1 MPGCSMLRRAPPR
14 ARRGFRSCRTAY
26 ISKLSNRFLR
36 CGPRMRSIARTLSRR
51 GIRFYCG
58 RRNSA
63 MSEPHMNRRRL
74 LKAGSA
80 ALFWAGISGRL
91 FAAPAGGPRFLLVF
105 LRGRYDATNFLIPYS
120 SGFYYE
126 ARPNIAIA
134 KPDPASNPS
143 ALALDADWALAPAVR
158 ESIGSMYLQR
168 QVAFVPFA
176 GTEDLSRSHFE
187 TQDSIELGQPLSG
200 SRNYRSGFLAR
211 LSETLT
217 GPARANSSIAFT
229 EALPLTFE
237 GAATV
242 PNLSLKNVGK
252 PPFDERQARILS
264 DMYAG
269 HHLESAVGN
278 GLELRH
284 EVAQEMA
291 EEMNAANRD
300 AINTKGFELE
310 AERMGR
316 LMRDKYRIGFI
327 DVGGWDTHVG
337 EGGAQGALPTNLS
350 GLARG
355 LQAFSQSLG
364 FEWDNTVVVVL
375 SEFGRTFR
383 ENGNRGTDH
392 GHGTVYWVL
401 GGSIS
406 GGSIVGERR
415 PLAQNTL
422 FQDRDFPV
430 LNDYRA
436 VLGGL
441 FRSLWGLS
449 ADQSANIFQQVAPV
463 DLKLV

>member
-1 MPGCSMLRRAPPR
+1 
-14 ARRGFRSCRTAY
+14 
-26 ISKLSNRFLR
+26 
-36 CGPRMRSIARTLSRR
+36 
-51 GIRFYCG
+51 
-58 RRNSA
+58 
-63 MSEPHMNRRRL
+63 MNRRHL
-74 LKAGSA
+74 LKLGGA
-80 ALFWAGISGRL
+80 ALVSAGVAGRL
-91 FAAPAGGPRFLLVF
+91 YAAPATGPRFLLVF
-105 LRGRYDATNFLIPYS
+105 LRGGYDSTNLLIPYS
-120 SGFYYE
+120 SSYYYE

-134 KPDPASNPS
+134 RPDAASS
-143 ALALDADWALAPAVR
+143 TGALALNADWALAPAVR
-158 ESIGSMYLQR
+158 ETIGAMYSQR

-176 GTEDLSRSHFE
+176 GTDDLSRSHFE
-187 TQDSIELGQPLSG
+187 TQDSIELGQPTG
-200 SRNYRSGFLAR
+200 GTRNYRSGLLGR
-211 LSETLT
+211 LSDTLV
-217 GPARANSSIAFT
+217 GSAGANLSIAFT
-229 EALPLTFE
+229 DALPLSFE

-252 PPFDERQARILS
+252 PSFDDRQARILS

-269 HHLESAVGN
+269 HHLEAAVSS

-291 EEMNAANRD
+291 DEMSAANRN

-337 EGGAQGALPTNLS
+337 EGAAQGTLATNLGS
-350 GLARG
+350 LGRG
-355 LQAFSQSLG
+355 LQVFSQSLG
-364 FEWDNTVVVVL
+364 TEWNNTVVVVL

-401 GGSIS
+401 GGSIQ
-406 GGSIVGERR
+406 GGTIAGEQQR
-415 PLAQNTL
+415 LAHGTL
-422 FQDRDFPV
+422 FQDRDYPV

-441 FRSLWGLS
+441 FRTLWGLS
-449 ADQSANIFQQVAPV
+449 PTQSSRIFQQTAPV

>member
-1 MPGCSMLRRAPPR
+1 
-14 ARRGFRSCRTAY
+14 
-26 ISKLSNRFLR
+26 
-36 CGPRMRSIARTLSRR
+36 
-51 GIRFYCG
+51 
-58 RRNSA
+58 
-63 MSEPHMNRRRL
+63 MNRRHL
-74 LKAGSA
+74 LKLGGA
-80 ALFWAGISGRL
+80 ALVSAGVAGRL
-91 FAAPAGGPRFLLVF
+91 YAAPATGPRFLLVF
-105 LRGRYDATNFLIPYS
+105 LRGGYDSTNLLIPYS
-120 SGFYYE
+120 SSYYYE

-134 KPDPASNPS
+134 KPDATSS
-143 ALALDADWALAPAVR
+143 AGALALNADWALAPAVR
-158 ESIGSMYLQR
+158 ETMGALYSQR
-168 QVAFVPFA
+168 QAAFVPFA
-176 GTEDLSRSHFE
+176 GTDDLSRSHFE
-187 TQDSIELGQPLSG
+187 TQDSIELGQPTG
-200 SRNYRSGFLAR
+200 GTRNYRSGFLGR
-211 LSETLT
+211 LSDTLV
-217 GPARANSSIAFT
+217 GSAGANLSIAFT
-229 EALPLTFE
+229 DALPLSFE

-252 PPFDERQARILS
+252 PSFDDRQARILS

-269 HHLESAVGN
+269 HHLEAAVGS

-291 EEMNAANRD
+291 DEMTAANRN

-337 EGGAQGALPTNLS
+337 EGAAQGTLATNL
-350 GLARG
+350 GNLGRG
-355 LQAFSQSLG
+355 LQVFSQSLG
-364 FEWDNTVVVVL
+364 TEWNNTVVVVL

-401 GGSIS
+401 GGSIK
-406 GGSIVGERR
+406 GGTIVGEQQR
-415 PLAQNTL
+415 LAHGTL
-422 FQDRDFPV
+422 FQDRDYPV

-441 FRSLWGLS
+441 FRTLWGLS
-449 ADQSANIFQQVAPV
+449 PTQSSRVFQQTAPV

>member
-1 MPGCSMLRRAPPR
+1 
-14 ARRGFRSCRTAY
+14 
-26 ISKLSNRFLR
+26 
-36 CGPRMRSIARTLSRR
+36 
-51 GIRFYCG
+51 
-58 RRNSA
+58 
-63 MSEPHMNRRRL
+63 MNRRHL
-74 LKAGSA
+74 LKLGGA
-80 ALFWAGISGRL
+80 ALVSAGVAGRL
-91 FAAPAGGPRFLLVF
+91 YAAPATGPRFLLVF
-105 LRGRYDATNFLIPYS
+105 LRGGYDSTNLLIPYS
-120 SGFYYE
+120 SSYYYE

-134 KPDPASNPS
+134 RPDAASS
-143 ALALDADWALAPAVR
+143 TGALALNADWALAPAVR
-158 ESIGSMYLQR
+158 ETIGAMYSQR

-176 GTEDLSRSHFE
+176 GTDDLSRSHFE
-187 TQDSIELGQPLSG
+187 TQDSIELGQPTG
-200 SRNYRSGFLAR
+200 GTRNYRSGLLGR
-211 LSETLT
+211 LSDTLV
-217 GPARANSSIAFT
+217 GSAGANLSIAFT
-229 EALPLTFE
+229 DALPLSFE

-252 PPFDERQARILS
+252 PSFDDRQARILS

-269 HHLESAVGN
+269 HHLEAAVSS

-291 EEMNAANRD
+291 DEMSAANRN

-337 EGGAQGALPTNLS
+337 EGAAQGTLATNLGS
-350 GLARG
+350 LGRG
-355 LQAFSQSLG
+355 LQVFSQSLG
-364 FEWDNTVVVVL
+364 TEWNNTVVVVL

-401 GGSIS
+401 GGSIQ
-406 GGSIVGERR
+406 GGTIVGEQQR
-415 PLAQNTL
+415 LAHGTL
-422 FQDRDFPV
+422 FQDRDYPV

-441 FRSLWGLS
+441 FRTLWGLS
-449 ADQSANIFQQVAPV
+449 PTQSSRIFQQTAPV

>member
-1 MPGCSMLRRAPPR
+1 MSKAGRVNRRTMLELGGA
-14 ARRGFRSCRTAY
+14 ALA
-26 ISKLSNRFLR
+26 
-36 CGPRMRSIARTLSRR
+36 
-51 GIRFYCG
+51 
-58 RRNSA
+58 SA
-63 MSEPHMNRRRL
+63 MLP
-74 LKAGSA
+74 
-80 ALFWAGISGRL
+80 GRL
-91 FAAPAGGPRFLLVF
+91 FAAPATGPRFLLVF
-105 LRGRYDATNFLIPYS
+105 LRGGYDSSNLLIPYS
-120 SGFYYE
+120 SSFYYE
-126 ARPNIAIA
+126 ARPNIAIP
-134 KPDPASNPS
+134 KPDPVSNTS

-158 ESIGSMYLQR
+158 ESIGTLYMQH

-187 TQDSIELGQPLSG
+187 TQDSIELGQPAAG
-200 SRNYRSGFLAR
+200 ARNYGSGFLAR
-211 LSETLT
+211 LSDTLT
-217 GPARANSSIAFT
+217 APSRAAAAIAFT
-229 EALPLTFE
+229 DAMPLAFQ
-237 GAATV
+237 GAAQV

-269 HHLESAVGN
+269 HHLETAVSS

-284 EVAQEMA
+284 EVAAEMA
-291 EEMNAANRD
+291 EEMAAANRN

-327 DVGGWDTHVG
+327 DIGGWDTHVG
-337 EGGAQGALPTNLS
+337 EGGAQGALASNLS
-350 GLARG
+350 SLGRG
-355 LQAFSQSLG
+355 LQVFAQSLG
-364 FEWDNTVVVVL
+364 SEWSNTVVVVL

-406 GGSIVGERR
+406 GGVVAGEQQRISR
-415 PLAQNTL
+415 ATL
-422 FQDRDFPV
+422 LQDRDYPV
-430 LNDYRA
+430 LNDYRS

-441 FRSLWGLS
+441 FRSMWGLS
-449 ADQSANIFQQVAPV
+449 PDQSSRIFAQAPTL